1 MSATGS
7 MSAAVAGVEIQVAGQ
22 AIDASLAAQLLEVR
36 LESHLLLADT
46 VSIRLADPLLEHI
59 DSAPF
64 NIGSDLVVLLGAPA
78 ATSLTSLFDGQITTF
93 EPEFTEDEVILA
105 VRGYDRSHLM
115 SRTTRTQTYEQ
126 MTYADIARQVA
137 GTAGLQPGTIDDAG
151 GTIEFVQQSDE
162 TDWAFLWRLARAL
175 GFVVTVDGK
184 SLNFRKPQLQDS
196 AVSLTWGTTLL
207 SFRPRVSAVAQ
218 VSSVTVRGWDPV
230 AKQAIVGQA
239 SSPDVTSSIGLDQSQ
254 VAGAFD
260 GGPVN
265 VCDYPIGTQMEADAV
280 ATGVAQRLANAYV
293 EAEGVAIGDA
303 RLTAGTTVDVG
314 GVGER
319 FGGKYTLTE
328 AIHVIRPRTG
338 YHTQLRVSGRAARG
352 FIDLTASE
360 PGSNWRN
367 SVVVGVVT
375 SNSGDP
381 HNLGRIKVKYPAL
394 DDEHE
399 GWWARIAA
407 PSAGANRGLLML
419 PVAGDE
425 VLLAFEHGDDE
436 HPYIIGSL
444 WNGQAQPQ
452 TLVHD
457 DGSFALRSDKEIIA
471 EAAENISVKSDKVVA
486 LEAGQDLTAKASAKI
501 TAEAQSDASLSSTT
515 NMTVKGVQSVTV
527 QGSQATLKGDATTK
541 VSAGGQLSVEA
552 DGQLV
557 LKGATIQIQGTG
569 MVQIS
574 APQIMLG

>member
-7 MSAAVAGVEIQVAGQ
+7 RSPTVAGVEIRVAGQ
-22 AIDASLAAQLLEVR
+22 AIDPLLASQLLEVR

-46 VSIRLADPLLEHI
+46 VSIRMADPLLEHI
-59 DSAPF
+59 DGAPF
-64 NIGSDLVVLLGAPA
+64 DIGADLQVLLGAPG
-78 ATSLTSLFDGQITTF
+78 ATSLTALFDGQITTF
-93 EPEFTEDEVILA
+93 EPEFTENEVILA

-115 SRTTRTQTYEQ
+115 NRSPRTETYQQ
-126 MTYADIARQVA
+126 MSYADIANQVA

-151 GTIEFVQQSDE
+151 GSFDFVQQSDE
-162 TDWAFLWRLARAL
+162 TDWAFLWRLARAI
-175 GFVVTVDGK
+175 GFEVTVDGRK
-184 SLNFRKPQLQDS
+184 LNFRKPQQQDS

-207 SFRPRVSAVAQ
+207 SFRPRVSAIQQ

-230 AKQAIVGQA
+230 AAQTIVGQA
-239 SSPDVTSSIGLDQSQ
+239 STPELTSSIGLDRSK
-254 VAGAFD
+254 VASSFGD
-260 GGPVN
+260 GTVT
-265 VCDYPIGTQMEADAV
+265 VCDYPISTQQEADAV
-280 ATGVAQRLANAYV
+280 ANGVAQRLASAYV

-303 RLTAGTTVDVG
+303 SLTAGTTVDIS
-314 GVGER
+314 GVGDR
-319 FGGKYTLTE
+319 FGGTYTLTE
-328 AIHVIRPRTG
+328 AIHVIRGNGG
-338 YHTQLRVSGRAARG
+338 YQTHLRVSGRASRG
-352 FIDLTASE
+352 LIDLTASD

-375 SNSGDP
+375 SNSDP
-381 HNLGRIKVKYPAL
+381 QSLGRVRVKYPAL
-394 DDEHE
+394 DDQHE
-399 GWWARIAA
+399 GWWARIAT

-419 PVAGDE
+419 PVVGDE

-457 DGSFALRSDKEIIA
+457 DGSFALRSDHQLIA
-471 EAAENISVKSDKVVA
+471 QAAEQISVKGDQTVA
-486 LEAGQDLTAKASAKI
+486 LEAGQDLTAKASAKL
-501 TAEAQSDASLSSTT
+501 TAQAESDATLQSTT

-527 QGSQATLKGDATTK
+527 QGSQATLKGDATTT

>member
-7 MSAAVAGVEIQVAGQ
+7 MPPTVAGVEIQVGGQ
-22 AIDASLAAQLLEVR
+22 AIDPLLAAQLLEVR
-36 LESHLLLADT
+36 LESHLLLANT
-46 VSIRLADPLLEHI
+46 VSIRLADPSLEHI

-64 NIGSDLVVLLGAPA
+64 DIGSDLVVLFGAPTA
-78 ATSLTSLFDGQITTF
+78 ASLTTLFDGQITTF
-93 EPEFTEDEVILA
+93 EPEFTEHEVILA

-115 SRTTRTQTYEQ
+115 NRAPRTETYEQ

-137 GTAGLQPGTIDDAG
+137 GTAGLSAGTIDDTG
-151 GTIEFVQQSDE
+151 GTLDFVQQSDE
-162 TDWAFLWRLARAL
+162 TDWAFLWRLARAI
-175 GFVVTVDGK
+175 GFEVTVDGRT
-184 SLNFRKPQLQDS
+184 LNFQKPQLQDS
-196 AVSLTWGTTLL
+196 TVSLTWGTTLL
-207 SFRPRVSAVAQ
+207 SFHPRVSAAQQ

-230 AKQAIVGQA
+230 AKQAIVGTA
-239 SSPDVTSSIGLDQSQ
+239 STPDLTSAIGIDRSTVVSSFGDGSVT
-254 VAGAFD
+254 
-260 GGPVN
+260 
-265 VCDYPIGTQMEADAV
+265 VCDYPISTQAEADAV
-280 ATGVAQRLANAYV
+280 AAGVAQRLANAYV

-303 RLTAGTTVDVG
+303 RLTAGTTVDVS

-328 AIHVIRPRTG
+328 AIHVIRARTG
-338 YHTQLRVSGRAARG
+338 YHTHLRVSGQAARG

-381 HNLGRIKVKYPAL
+381 DNLGRIKVKYPAL
-394 DDEHE
+394 DDQHE

-419 PVAGDE
+419 PVVGDE

-457 DGSFALRSDKEIIA
+457 DGSFALRSDQQIIA
-471 EAAENISVKSDKVVA
+471 EAAQNISVKSDQAVA
-486 LEAGQDLTAKASAKI
+486 LEAGQDLTAKTSAKL
-501 TAEAQSDASLSSTT
+501 TAEAQSDASLQSTT

-527 QGSQATLKGDATTK
+527 QGSQATLKGDATTT
-541 VSAGGQLSVEA
+541 VSAGGELSVQA

>member
-1 MSATGS
+1 M
-7 MSAAVAGVEIQVAGQ
+7 
-22 AIDASLAAQLLEVR
+22 
-36 LESHLLLADT
+36 
-46 VSIRLADPLLEHI
+46 
-59 DSAPF
+59 
-64 NIGSDLVVLLGAPA
+64 
-78 ATSLTSLFDGQITTF
+78 
-93 EPEFTEDEVILA
+93 
-105 VRGYDRSHLM
+105 
-115 SRTTRTQTYEQ
+115 
-126 MTYADIARQVA
+126 
-137 GTAGLQPGTIDDAG
+137 IDDAG
-151 GTIEFVQQSDE
+151 GTIEFVQQSEE
-162 TDWAFLWRLARAL
+162 TDWAFLWRLARPL
-175 GFVVTVDGK
+175 GFVVTVDGRN
-184 SLNFRKPQLQDS
+184 LNFRKPQQQDS

-207 SFRPRVSAVAQ
+207 SFRPRVSAVQQ

-239 SSPDVTSSIGLDQSQ
+239 SSPQVTSSIGLDQSQ

-260 GGPVN
+260 GGPAN
-265 VCDYPIGTQMEADAV
+265 VCDHPINTQTEADAV
-280 ATGVAQRLANAYV
+280 AEGVANRLANAYV

-338 YHTQLRVSGRAARG
+338 YHTQLRVSGRAGRG

-360 PGSNWRN
+360 FGSNWRN

-375 SNSGDP
+375 SNTGDP
-381 HNLGRIKVKYPAL
+381 QSLGRIKVKYPAL
-394 DDEHE
+394 DDQHE

-419 PVAGDE
+419 PVVGDE

-436 HPYIIGSL
+436 HPYVIGSL

-457 DGSFALRSDKEIIA
+457 DGSFHLRSDKQITA
-471 EAAENISVKSDKVVA
+471 EAAENISVKSDKAVA
-486 LEAGQDLTAKASAKI
+486 LEAGEDLTAKTSAKL
-501 TAEAQSDASLSSTT
+501 TTEAQSDASLSSTT
-515 NMTVKGVQSVTV
+515 NMTVKGAQSVTV

-541 VSAGGQLSVEA
+541 VSAGGQLSLEA

-557 LKGATIQIQGTG
+557 IKGATIQIQGTG

>member
-7 MSAAVAGVEIQVAGQ
+7 MPPTVAGVEIRAGGQ
-22 AIDASLAAQLLEVR
+22 AIDPLLANQLLEVR

-59 DSAPF
+59 DSSPF
-64 NIGSDLVVLLGAPA
+64 DIGTDLEVLFGAPA
-78 ATSLTSLFDGQITTF
+78 ATALTTLFDGQITTY
-93 EPEFTEDEVILA
+93 EPEFTEDEVVLA

-115 SRTTRTQTYEQ
+115 NRSRRTETYQ
-126 MTYADIARQVA
+126 SMTYADIARQVA
-137 GTAGLQPGTIDDAG
+137 GNAGLQAGTIDDAG
-151 GTIEFVQQSDE
+151 GTLDFVQQSDE
-162 TDWAFLWRLARAL
+162 TDWAFLWRLAKAI
-175 GFVVTVDGK
+175 GFEVTVDARK
-184 SLNFRKPQLQDS
+184 LNFRKPQQQDS
-196 AVSLTWGTTLL
+196 ALSLAWGETLL
-207 SFRPRVSAVAQ
+207 SFHPRVSAAQQ
-218 VSSVTVRGWDPV
+218 VSTVTVRGWDPI

-239 SSPDVTSSIGLDQSQ
+239 STPDLTSAIGIDRSQIASSFGDGTVT
-254 VAGAFD
+254 
-260 GGPVN
+260 
-265 VCDYPIGTQMEADAV
+265 VCDYPISTQEEANAV
-280 ATGVAQRLANAYV
+280 ANGVAQRLANAYV

-303 RLTAGTTVDVG
+303 RLMAGATVDVD
-314 GVGER
+314 GVGAR

-328 AIHVIRPRTG
+328 AIHVIQARTG
-338 YHTQLRVSGRAARG
+338 YHTHLRVSGRAGRG

-381 HNLGRIKVKYPAL
+381 QSLGRIKVKYPAL

-419 PVAGDE
+419 PVVGDE

-457 DGSFALRSDKEIIA
+457 DGSFALRSDKQIVA

-486 LEAGQDLTAKASAKI
+486 LEAGEDLTAKASAKL
-501 TAEAQSDASLSSTT
+501 TAEAQSDASLSSNTT
-515 NMTVKGVQSVTV
+515 MTVKGVQSVTV

-552 DGQLV
+552 DGQLI

>member
-7 MSAAVAGVEIQVAGQ
+7 PSATVAGVDIQVSGQ
-22 AIDASLAAQLLEVR
+22 SIDPLLAAQLLEVR
-36 LESHLLLADT
+36 LESHMLLANT

-64 NIGSDLVVLLGAPA
+64 DIGSDLVVLLGAPG
-78 ATSLTSLFDGQITTF
+78 ATSLTTLFDGQITTF
-93 EPEFTEDEVILA
+93 EPEFTEDQVILA

-115 SRTTRTQTYEQ
+115 NRTRRTQTYQE
-126 MTYADIARQVA
+126 MSYADIARQVA
-137 GTAGLQPGTIDDAG
+137 GTAGLQAGTIDDAG
-151 GTIEFVQQSDE
+151 GSLEFVQQSDE
-162 TDWAFLWRLARAL
+162 TDWAFLWRLARAI
-175 GFVVTVDGK
+175 GFEVTVDGQK
-184 SLNFRKPQLQDS
+184 LNFRKPRLQDS
-196 AVSLTWGTTLL
+196 AVSLTWGTSLL
-207 SFRPRVSAVAQ
+207 SFRPRVSAIQQ
-218 VSSVTVRGWDPV
+218 VSTVTVRGWDPV
-230 AKQAIVGQA
+230 AQQTIVGQA
-239 SSPDVTSSIGLDQSQ
+239 DSPDLTSSIGLDRSTI
-254 VAGAFD
+254 VSSFGD
-260 GGPVN
+260 STVD
-265 VCDYPIGTQMEADAV
+265 VCDYPISTQTEADAV
-280 ATGVAQRLANAYV
+280 AQGVAQRLANAYV

-303 RLTAGTTVDVG
+303 SLTAGATVDIS
-314 GVGER
+314 GVGDR

-328 AIHVIRPRTG
+328 AIHVIRTRSG
-338 YHTQLRVSGRAARG
+338 YQTHLRVSGQAGRG
-352 FIDLTASE
+352 LIDLTAGE

-375 SNSGDP
+375 SNSDP
-381 HNLGRIKVKYPAL
+381 QSLGRVRVKYPAL
-394 DDEHE
+394 DDQHE

-419 PVAGDE
+419 PVVGDE

-436 HPYIIGSL
+436 HPYVIGSL

-457 DGSFALRSDKEIIA
+457 DGSFALRSDQQLIA
-471 EAAENISVKSDKVVA
+471 QAAQNISVKGDQTVA
-486 LEAGQDLTAKASAKI
+486 LEAGQDLTAKASAKL
-501 TAEAQSDASLSSTT
+501 TAQAESDATLQSTT

-527 QGSQATLKGDATTK
+527 QGSQATLKGDATTT

-552 DGQLV
+552 DGALV

>member
-7 MSAAVAGVEIQVAGQ
+7 MSPTVAGVEIRVAGQ
-22 AIDASLAAQLLEVR
+22 AIDPLLATDLLEVR

-46 VSIRLADPLLEHI
+46 VSIRIADPLMEHI

-64 NIGSDLVVLLGAPA
+64 DIGADLQVLLAAPA
-78 ATSLTSLFDGQITTF
+78 ATSLATLFDGQITTF
-93 EPEFTEDEVILA
+93 EPEFNEDEVILG

-115 SRTTRTQTYEQ
+115 NRTRRTETYQQ
-126 MTYADIARQVA
+126 MAYSDIARQVA
-137 GTAGLQPGTIDDAG
+137 GAAGLETGTIDDAG

-162 TDWAFLWRLARAL
+162 TDWAFLWRLARAI
-175 GFVVTVDGK
+175 GFEVTVAGHK
-184 SLNFRKPQLQDS
+184 LNFRKPQQQDP
-196 AVSLTWGTTLL
+196 AVSLTWGATLL
-207 SFRPRVSAVAQ
+207 SFRPRVSAVQQ

-230 AKQAIVGQA
+230 ATQALVGQA
-239 SSPDVTSSIGLDQSQ
+239 GTPELTSSIGLERSQ
-254 VAGAFD
+254 VVGAFD
-260 GGPVN
+260 GGTVN
-265 VCDYPIGTQMEADAV
+265 VCDYPIGTQTEAEAV
-280 ATGVAQRLANAYV
+280 ANGIAERLANAYV

-303 RLTAGTTVDVG
+303 RLSAGATVDIG
-314 GVGER
+314 GVGDR
-319 FGGKYTLTE
+319 FSGKYTLTE
-328 AIHVIRPRTG
+328 AIHVFRARSG
-338 YHTQLRVSGRAARG
+338 YHTQLRVSGQASRG
-352 FIDLTASE
+352 LVDLTASG
-360 PGSNWRN
+360 PSSNWRN

-375 SNSGDP
+375 SNSDP
-381 HNLGRIKVKYPAL
+381 QSLGRVRVKYPAL
-394 DDEHE
+394 DDQHE

-419 PVAGDE
+419 PIVGDE

-457 DGSFALRSDKEIIA
+457 DGSFALRSDHELIA
-471 EAAENISVKSDKVVA
+471 EAAEKISVKGDQVVA
-486 LEAGQDLTAKASAKI
+486 LEAGQDLTAKASAKL
-501 TAEAQSDASLSSTT
+501 TAQAESDATLESTT

-527 QGSQATLKGDATTK
+527 QGSQATLKGDATTT
-541 VSAGGQLSVEA
+541 VSAGGQLSVQA

>member
-1 MSATGS
+1 MSPT
-7 MSAAVAGVEIQVAGQ
+7 VAGVDIRVAGQ
-22 AIDASLAAQLLEVR
+22 AIDPLLASQLLELR
-36 LESHLLLADT
+36 LESHLLLANT
-46 VSIRLADPLLEHI
+46 ISIRMADPQLEYI

-64 NIGSDLVVLLGAPA
+64 DIGADLEVLLGAPA
-78 ATSLTSLFDGQITTF
+78 STSLTSLFNGQITTF

-115 SRTTRTQTYEQ
+115 NRSRRTETYTS
-126 MTYADIARQVA
+126 MSYADIARQVA
-137 GTAGLQPGTIDDAG
+137 GAAGLQAGTIDDAG
-151 GTIEFVQQSDE
+151 GSLDFVQQSDE
-162 TDWAFLWRLARAL
+162 TDWAFLSRLAKAI
-175 GFVVTVDGK
+175 GFEVTVDGQK
-184 SLNFRKPQLQDS
+184 LNFRKPQQQDP

-207 SFRPRVSAVAQ
+207 SFRPRVSAIQQ

-230 AKQAIVGQA
+230 AQQAIVGQA
-239 SSPDVTSSIGLDQSQ
+239 SPPDLTSSIGLDRSQ
-254 VAGAFD
+254 LVSTFGD
-260 GGPVN
+260 GTVN
-265 VCDYPIGTQMEADAV
+265 VCDYPISTQAEADAV
-280 ATGVAQRLANAYV
+280 ANGVANRLANAYV

-303 RLTAGTTVDVG
+303 SLTAGATVDIN

-328 AIHVIRPRTG
+328 AIHVIRARSG
-338 YHTQLRVSGRAARG
+338 YQTHLRVSGQASRG
-352 FIDLTASE
+352 LIDLTASE

-381 HNLGRIKVKYPAL
+381 QSLGRVRVKYPAL
-394 DDEHE
+394 DDQHE

-407 PSAGANRGLLML
+407 PSAGANRGLLMM

-457 DGSFALRSDKEIIA
+457 DGSFALRSDQQLIA
-471 EAAENISVKSDKVVA
+471 QAAQNISVKGDQTVA
-486 LEAGQDLTAKASAKI
+486 LEAGQDLTAKASAKL
-501 TAEAQSDASLSSTT
+501 TAQAESDATLQSTT

-541 VSAGGQLSVEA
+541 VSAGGRLSVQA

-557 LKGATIQIQGTG
+557 LKGATVQIQGTG

>member
-7 MSAAVAGVEIQVAGQ
+7 MAPTVAGVDIRVAGQ
-22 AIDASLAAQLLEVR
+22 SIDPLLAGQLLEVR

-46 VSIRLADPLLEHI
+46 VSIRMADPLLEHI

-64 NIGSDLVVLLGAPA
+64 DIGADLEVLLGAPA
-78 ATSLTSLFDGQITTF
+78 ATSLTTLFDGQITTF

-115 SRTTRTQTYEQ
+115 NRSRRTETYQQ

-151 GTIEFVQQSDE
+151 GSIEFVQQSDE
-162 TDWAFLWRLARAL
+162 TDWAFLCRLARAI
-175 GFVVTVDGK
+175 GFEVTVDGK
-184 SLNFRKPQLQDS
+184 KLNFRKPQQQDS

-207 SFRPRVSAVAQ
+207 SFRPRVSAIQQ
-218 VSSVTVRGWDPV
+218 VSTVTVRGWDPV
-230 AKQAIVGQA
+230 AQQTIVGQA
-239 SSPDVTSSIGLDQSQ
+239 DTPDLTSSIGLDRSQ
-254 VAGAFD
+254 LVSSFGD
-260 GGPVN
+260 GTVN
-265 VCDYPIGTQMEADAV
+265 VCDYPISTQAEADAV
-280 ATGVAQRLANAYV
+280 ANGVAQRLANAYV

-303 RLTAGTTVDVG
+303 RLTAGATVDIS

-328 AIHVIRPRTG
+328 AIHVIRARSG
-338 YHTQLRVSGRAARG
+338 YQTHLRVSGRAIRG
-352 FIDLTASE
+352 LIDLTASE

-375 SNSGDP
+375 SNSDP
-381 HNLGRIKVKYPAL
+381 QSLGRVRVKYPAL
-394 DDEHE
+394 DDQHE

-407 PSAGANRGLLML
+407 ASAGTNRGLLML

-444 WNGQAQPQ
+444 WNGQALPQ

-457 DGSFALRSDKEIIA
+457 DGSFALRSDQQIIA
-471 EAAENISVKSDKVVA
+471 EAAQNISVKSDQTVA
-486 LEAGQDLTAKASAKI
+486 LEAGQDLTAKASAKLS
-501 TAEAQSDASLSSTT
+501 AEAQSDATLQSTT

-527 QGSQATLKGDATTK
+527 QGSQATLKGDATTT

>member
-1 MSATGS
+1 M
-7 MSAAVAGVEIQVAGQ
+7 
-22 AIDASLAAQLLEVR
+22 
-36 LESHLLLADT
+36 
-46 VSIRLADPLLEHI
+46 
-59 DSAPF
+59 
-64 NIGSDLVVLLGAPA
+64 
-78 ATSLTSLFDGQITTF
+78 
-93 EPEFTEDEVILA
+93 
-105 VRGYDRSHLM
+105 
-115 SRTTRTQTYEQ
+115 
-126 MTYADIARQVA
+126 
-137 GTAGLQPGTIDDAG
+137 
-151 GTIEFVQQSDE
+151 
-162 TDWAFLWRLARAL
+162 
-175 GFVVTVDGK
+175 
-184 SLNFRKPQLQDS
+184 
-196 AVSLTWGTTLL
+196 
-207 SFRPRVSAVAQ
+207 
-218 VSSVTVRGWDPV
+218 
-230 AKQAIVGQA
+230 
-239 SSPDVTSSIGLDQSQ
+239 TSSFGLDRSQ

-265 VCDYPIGTQMEADAV
+265 VCDYPISTQAEADAV
-280 ATGVAQRLANAYV
+280 ANGVAQRLAEAYV
-293 EAEGVAIGDA
+293 EAEGDAIGDA
-303 RLTAGTTVDVG
+303 RLTAGTTIDVS
-314 GVGER
+314 GVGQR

-338 YHTQLRVSGRAARG
+338 YHTHVRVSGRASRG
-352 FIDLTASE
+352 LIDLTAGE

-375 SNSGDP
+375 SNNGDP
-381 HNLGRIKVKYPAL
+381 QSLGRIKVKYPAL
-394 DDEHE
+394 DDQHE

-419 PVAGDE
+419 PVVGDE

-457 DGSFALRSDKEIIA
+457 DGSFALRSDKQIIA
-471 EAAENISVKSDKVVA
+471 EAAENISVKSDKTVA
-486 LEAGQDLTAKASAKI
+486 LEAGQDLTMKASAKL
-501 TAEAQSDASLSSTT
+501 TANADSDATLQSTT

-527 QGSQATLKGDATTK
+527 QGSQTTLKGDATTT
-541 VSAGGQLSVEA
+541 VSAGGQLSVQA

>member
-7 MSAAVAGVEIQVAGQ
+7 MPPTVAGVEIHVGGQ
-22 AIDASLAAQLLEVR
+22 AIDPLLANQLLEVR

-46 VSIRLADPLLEHI
+46 VSIRMADPLLEHI

-64 NIGSDLVVLLGAPA
+64 DIGADLEVLLGAPA
-78 ATSLTSLFDGQITTF
+78 ATSLTTLFDGQITTL
-93 EPEFTEDEVILA
+93 EPEFTEHEVILA

-115 SRTTRTQTYEQ
+115 NRSPRTETYQQ
-126 MTYADIARQVA
+126 MSYADIARQVA
-137 GTAGLQPGTIDDAG
+137 GAAGLQPGTIDEAG
-151 GTIEFVQQSDE
+151 GSLDFVQQSDE
-162 TDWAFLWRLARAL
+162 TDWAFLWRLAKAI
-175 GFVVTVDGK
+175 GFEVTVDGQK
-184 SLNFRKPQLQDS
+184 LNFRKPQPQDS
-196 AVSLTWGTTLL
+196 PVALTWGTTLL
-207 SFRPRVSAVAQ
+207 SFRPRVSAAQQ
-218 VSSVTVRGWDPV
+218 VSTVTVRGWDPV
-230 AKQAIVGQA
+230 AAQTIVGQA
-239 SSPDVTSSIGLDQSQ
+239 STPELTSSIGLDRSQ
-254 VAGAFD
+254 VVSSFGD
-260 GGPVN
+260 GSVA
-265 VCDYPIGTQMEADAV
+265 VCDYPISTQEEADAV
-280 ATGVAQRLANAYV
+280 ANGVAQRLASAYL
-293 EAEGVAIGDA
+293 EAEGIAIGDA
-303 RLTAGTTVDVG
+303 RLTAGATVDVS

-319 FGGKYTLTE
+319 FGGTYTLTE
-328 AIHVIRPRTG
+328 AIHVIRARSG
-338 YHTQLRVSGRAARG
+338 YQTHLRVSGRASRG
-352 FIDLTASE
+352 LIDLTAGG
-360 PGSNWRN
+360 PGTNWRN

-375 SNSGDP
+375 SNSDP
-381 HNLGRIKVKYPAL
+381 QSLGRVRVKYPAL
-394 DDEHE
+394 DDQHE
-399 GWWARIAA
+399 GWWARVAA
-407 PSAGANRGLLML
+407 PSAGTNRGLLML

-457 DGSFALRSDKEIIA
+457 DGSFALRSDQQLIA
-471 EAAENISVKSDKVVA
+471 EAAQNISVKGDQTVA
-486 LEAGQDLTAKASAKI
+486 LEAGQDLTAKASAKL
-501 TAEAQSDASLSSTT
+501 TAEAQSDATLQSTT

-527 QGSQATLKGDATTK
+527 QGSQATLKGDATTT

>member
-7 MSAAVAGVEIQVAGQ
+7 MSAAVVGMEIRVAGQ
-22 AIDASLAAQLLEVR
+22 AIDPLLASQMLELR

-46 VSIRLADPLLEHI
+46 VSIRMADPLLEHI

-64 NIGSDLVVLLGAPA
+64 DIGSDLEVLLAAPG

-93 EPEFTEDEVILA
+93 EPEFTENEVILA

-115 SRTTRTQTYEQ
+115 NRTRRTETYQQ
-126 MTYADIARQVA
+126 MSYADIANQVA
-137 GTAGLQPGTIDDAG
+137 GAAGLQPGTIDDVG
-151 GTIEFVQQSDE
+151 GSLDFVQQSDE
-162 TDWAFLWRLARAL
+162 TDWAFLWRLARAI
-175 GFVVTVDGK
+175 GFEVTVDGK
-184 SLNFRKPQLQDS
+184 KLNFRKPQQQDS
-196 AVSLTWGTTLL
+196 AVSLTWGTSLL
-207 SFRPRVSAVAQ
+207 SFRPRVSAIQQ

-230 AKQAIVGQA
+230 AAQTIVGQA
-239 SSPDVTSSIGLDQSQ
+239 STPELTSSIGLDRST
-254 VAGAFD
+254 VASSFGD
-260 GGPVN
+260 GTVN
-265 VCDYPIGTQMEADAV
+265 VCDYPISTQQEADAV
-280 ATGVAQRLANAYV
+280 ANGVAQRLASAYV

-303 RLTAGTTVDVG
+303 RLTAGTTVDIS

-328 AIHVIRPRTG
+328 AIHVITARNG
-338 YHTQLRVSGRAARG
+338 YQTHLRVSGRSSRG
-352 FIDLTASE
+352 LIDLTASE

-375 SNSGDP
+375 SNSDP
-381 HNLGRIKVKYPAL
+381 QSLGRVRVKYPAL

-457 DGSFALRSDKEIIA
+457 DGSFALRSDHQLIA
-471 EAAENISVKSDKVVA
+471 QAAEQISVKGDQTVA
-486 LEAGQDLTAKASAKI
+486 LEAGQDLTAKASAKL
-501 TAEAQSDASLSSTT
+501 TAQAESDATLQSTT

-527 QGSQATLKGDATTK
+527 QGSQATLKGDATTT
-541 VSAGGQLSVEA
+541 VSAGGQLSVQA

>member
-7 MSAAVAGVEIQVAGQ
+7 MSPTVAGVEIRVAGQ
-22 AIDASLAAQLLEVR
+22 AIDPLLADQLLEVR

-46 VSIRLADPLLEHI
+46 VSIRLADPLLDHI
-59 DSAPF
+59 DSSPF
-64 NIGSDLVVLLGAPA
+64 DIGSDLEVLLGAPA
-78 ATSLTSLFDGQITTF
+78 ATSLTTLFDGQITTF

-115 SRTTRTQTYEQ
+115 NRTPRTETYQE

-137 GTAGLQPGTIDDAG
+137 GTAGLQAGTIDDAG
-151 GTIEFVQQSDE
+151 GSIEFVQQSDE
-162 TDWAFLWRLARAL
+162 TDWDFLWRLARPI
-175 GFVVTVDGK
+175 GFIVTVAGK
-184 SLNFRKPQLQDS
+184 NLNFCKPQQQDS

-207 SFRPRVSAVAQ
+207 SFRPRVSAMQQ

-239 SSPDVTSSIGLDQSQ
+239 SDATITSSIGLDRSTL
-254 VAGAFD
+254 VGAFN

-265 VCDYPIGTQMEADAV
+265 VCDHPISTQAEADAV
-280 ATGVAQRLANAYV
+280 AAGVAQRLAEAYV
-293 EAEGVAIGDA
+293 EAEGDAIGDA
-303 RLTAGTTVDVG
+303 RLTAGTTVDIS

-328 AIHVIRPRTG
+328 AIHVIRARTG
-338 YHTQLRVSGRAARG
+338 YHTHLRVSGGARRG
-352 FIDLTASE
+352 FIDLTAGE
-360 PGSNWRN
+360 PGTNWRN

-381 HNLGRIKVKYPAL
+381 QGLGRVRVKYPAL

-419 PVAGDE
+419 PVVGDE

-436 HPYIIGSL
+436 HPYIIGAV

-457 DGSFALRSDKEIIA
+457 DGSFALRSDHQLIA
-471 EAAENISVKSDKVVA
+471 EAAEQISIKGDDVVA
-486 LEAGQDLTAKASAKI
+486 LEAGKDMTVKAGAKLTVD
-501 TAEAQSDASLSSTT
+501 AQSDASLQSTT

-527 QGSQATLKGDATTK
+527 QGSQATLKGDATTT

>member
-7 MSAAVAGVEIQVAGQ
+7 MSPTVAGVEIHVAGQ
-22 AIDASLAAQLLEVR
+22 AIDPLLSSRLLEVR

-64 NIGSDLVVLLGAPA
+64 DIGSDLEVLLGAPG
-78 ATSLTSLFDGQITTF
+78 ATSLTSLFDGQITAF

-115 SRTTRTQTYEQ
+115 NRTTRTESYEQ

-137 GTAGLQPGTIDDAG
+137 STAGLSPGTIDDVG

-162 TDWAFLWRLARAL
+162 TDWAFLWRLARAI
-175 GFVVTVDGK
+175 GFVVTVEGK
-184 SLNFRKPQLQDS
+184 NLNFRKPQQQDS
-196 AVSLTWGTTLL
+196 AVSLTWGSTLL
-207 SFRPRVSAVAQ
+207 SFRPRVSAVQQ
-218 VSSVTVRGWDPV
+218 VPSVTVRGWDPV

-239 SSPDVTSSIGLDQSQ
+239 SPPEVTSSIGLDYSQ

-265 VCDYPIGTQMEADAV
+265 VCDHPISTQAEADAV
-280 ATGVAQRLANAYV
+280 ADGVARRLANAYV
-293 EAEGVAIGDA
+293 EAEGDAIGDA
-303 RLTAGTTVDVG
+303 RLTAGTTIDVS
-314 GVGER
+314 GVGDR

-328 AIHVIRPRTG
+328 AIHVIRARSG
-338 YHTQLRVSGRAARG
+338 YQTHLRVSGRAGRG

-381 HNLGRIKVKYPAL
+381 QSLGRIKVKYPAL
-394 DDEHE
+394 DDQHE

-419 PVAGDE
+419 PVVGDE

-436 HPYIIGSL
+436 HPYVIGSV

-457 DGSFALRSDKEIIA
+457 DGSFALRSDQQIIA
-471 EAAENISVKSDKVVA
+471 EAAQNISIKGDQTVA
-486 LEAGQDLTAKASAKI
+486 LEAAQDLTAKASAKL
-501 TAEAQSDASLSSTT
+501 TAEAQSDASLSSST

-527 QGSQATLKGDATTK
+527 QGSQATLTGDATTK
-541 VSAGGQLSVEA
+541 VSAGGQLTVEA

>member
-7 MSAAVAGVEIQVAGQ
+7 MAAAVAGVEIQVAGQ
-22 AIDASLAAQLLEVR
+22 AIDPLLAAQLLEVR
-36 LESHLLLADT
+36 LESHLLLPAT
-46 VSIRLADPLLEHI
+46 VSIRVADPLLEHI

-64 NIGSDLVVLLGAPA
+64 DIGADLVVLLGAPA

-93 EPEFTEDEVILA
+93 EPEFTEHEVILA

-115 SRTTRTQTYEQ
+115 NRSPRTETYQQ
-126 MTYADIARQVA
+126 MSYSDIASQVA
-137 GTAGLQPGTIDDAG
+137 STAGLQSGTIDDAG
-151 GTIEFVQQSDE
+151 GTLDFVQQSDE
-162 TDWAFLWRLARAL
+162 TDWAFLWRLARAI
-175 GFVVTVDGK
+175 GFEVTVDGK
-184 SLNFRKPQLQDS
+184 KLNFRKPQAQDS
-196 AVSLTWGTTLL
+196 PVSLTWGTTLL
-207 SFRPRVSAVAQ
+207 SFRPRVSAVQQ

-230 AKQAIVGQA
+230 AAQTIVGQA
-239 SSPDVTSSIGLDQSQ
+239 SSPELTSSIGLDRSQ
-254 VAGAFD
+254 VASTFGD
-260 GGPVN
+260 GTVN
-265 VCDYPIGTQMEADAV
+265 VCDYPISTQAEADAV
-280 ATGVAQRLANAYV
+280 ANGVAQRLASTFV

-303 RLTAGTTVDVG
+303 QLTAGATVDIS
-314 GVGER
+314 GVGQR
-319 FGGKYTLTE
+319 FGGTYTLTE
-328 AIHVIRPRTG
+328 AIHVIRANGG
-338 YHTQLRVSGRAARG
+338 YQTHLRVSGRARRG
-352 FIDLTASE
+352 LIDLTASE

-375 SNSGDP
+375 SNSDP
-381 HNLGRIKVKYPAL
+381 QNLGRIRVKYPAL
-394 DDEHE
+394 DDQHE

-457 DGSFALRSDKEIIA
+457 DGSFALRSDHQLIA
-471 EAAENISVKSDKVVA
+471 QAAEQISVKGDQTVA
-486 LEAGQDLTAKASAKI
+486 LEAGQDLTAKASAKL
-501 TAEAQSDASLSSTT
+501 TAQAESDATLQSTT

-527 QGSQATLKGDATTK
+527 QGSQATLKGDATTT
-541 VSAGGQLSVEA
+541 VSAGGQLSVQA